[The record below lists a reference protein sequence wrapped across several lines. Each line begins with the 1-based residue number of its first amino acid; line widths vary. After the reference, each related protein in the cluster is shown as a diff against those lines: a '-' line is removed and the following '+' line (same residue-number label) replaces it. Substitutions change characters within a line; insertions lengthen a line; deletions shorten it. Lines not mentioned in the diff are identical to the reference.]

1 MSQVAAKVFEFTFTL
16 FGVDELT
23 VEVADALYE
32 AGCGDASPCSRGPVV
47 YLHFD
52 READSLGDAV
62 GSAIKD
68 VARAG
73 FKVAR
78 VEFEPTKD

>member
-1 MSQVAAKVFEFTFTL
+1 MSQVAAKVFEFTFML
-16 FGVDELT
+16 SGVDELT

-62 GSAIKD
+62 DSAIKD
-68 VARAG
+68 VARWVQG
-73 FKVAR
+73 RGHVKFK
-78 VEFEPTKD
+78 PTKD